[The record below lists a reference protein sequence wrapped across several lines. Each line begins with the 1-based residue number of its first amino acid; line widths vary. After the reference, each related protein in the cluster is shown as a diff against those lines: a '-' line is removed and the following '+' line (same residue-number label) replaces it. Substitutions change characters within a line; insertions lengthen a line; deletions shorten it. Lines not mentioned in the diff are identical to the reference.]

1 MSDPIR
7 NPTAYDFFTI
17 DGVKSPGVSRIKSG
31 GDRAENWQ
39 NQQAPGFAGAFTVFR
54 YEEISKLTYEIDLFS
69 TEQFAE
75 WETFVAMLNEG
86 KDRRPPRVYTLVD
99 LRVAHNKITSVAYA
113 SVSALQQPTPGE
125 AKWTF
130 EVTFTEYRKRKPTG
144 GPVQPPRN
152 SIETKIDELNKDN
165 AALTKQRDAAF
176 AAARAKK

>member
-1 MSDPIR
+1 MSNPIQ
-7 NPTAYDFFTI
+7 NPGGYDYFTL

-54 YEEISKLTYEIDLFS
+54 YEEISKVTYEIVLLSQD
-69 TEQFAE
+69 QFAA

-113 SVSALQQPTPGE
+113 SASALQQPTPGE
-125 AKWTF
+125 AKWIF
-130 EVTFTEYRKRKPTG
+130 EVTFTEYKKRKPTG

-152 SIETKIDELNKDN
+152 SIEQKIDALNKEN
-165 AALTKQRDAAF
+165 QALTKERDAAF
-176 AAARAKK
+176 AAARRGR